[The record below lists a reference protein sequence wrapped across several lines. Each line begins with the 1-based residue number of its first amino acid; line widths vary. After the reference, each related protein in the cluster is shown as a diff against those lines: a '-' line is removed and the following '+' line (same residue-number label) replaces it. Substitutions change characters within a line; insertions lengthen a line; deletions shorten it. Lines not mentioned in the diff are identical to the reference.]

1 MRIMRVWSSK
11 LGRVTAWRL
20 ALACLA
26 WAWLSCLGWL
36 VLQLIRSD
44 FHIFWVSLS
53 GLAWPGLSGPCLIW
67 FEGWSQFL
75 RPEFHRSGYINR
87 MSRQEICTASGSVSL
102 GANYQR
108 PGRHLVSYR
117 ITWQRLV
124 SLRSCA
130 YLLLDIDVYPQQQ
143 RMQLE
148 HVQKQLKTHK
158 KKKPHRGW
166 GVLVS

>member
-1 MRIMRVWSSK
+1 MRVWSSK

-44 FHIFWVSLS
+44 FHIFWISLS

-87 MSRQEICTASGSVSL
+87 TSRQEICTASSSVSL

-124 SLRSCA
+124 YLRSCA
-130 YLLLDIDVYPQQQ
+130 YLLLDIDVYHNSRECNLNMYKSNWKYIKIQN
-143 RMQLE
+143 LS
-148 HVQKQLKTHK
+148 VA
-158 KKKPHRGW
+158 W
-166 GVLVS
+166 VSW